1 MRVSYGRGFYD
12 PPHQQGV
19 RFVQPLT
26 ASQPTR
32 VDRFTSPALSAEAL
46 SLSFGGVKA
55 LQDVTMELRQDELL
69 AVIGPNGAGKTSL
82 LNCLT
87 GFYRPR
93 PGRIVLNGEKV
104 ISGLATHQIARLG
117 VSRTFQGTHL
127 FTGMTVLDNIMIGR
141 YSHMRTNLAQ
151 AFLYVPWTRRE
162 EVQHREIVEDIIDF
176 LEITTVRKRV
186 VGELGYGLRKR
197 VDLARALAME
207 PSVLLMDEPMAGMNL
222 EEKEDLARFILDVRE
237 ARGIPIVIVEH
248 DMAVVMDIAD
258 RIVVLDFGRKISEGS
273 PAEVRDDPVV
283 IKAYLGEA
291 H

>member
-1 MRVSYGRGFYD
+1 MAQQATRSDSRQQNSSAAALRAEGVSLG
-12 PPHQQGV
+12 
-19 RFVQPLT
+19 
-26 ASQPTR
+26 
-32 VDRFTSPALSAEAL
+32 
-46 SLSFGGVKA
+46 FGGVRA
-55 LQDVTMELRQDELL
+55 LDDVSMELRANELL

-87 GFYRPR
+87 GFYRPQQ
-93 PGRIVLNGEKV
+93 GSVVLGSDKV
-104 ISGLATHQIARLG
+104 VTGLPTHKIARLG

-127 FTGMTVLDNIMIGR
+127 FTGMSVLDNIMIGR
-141 YSHMRTNLAQ
+141 YQHMRTNLAQ
-151 AFLYVPWTRRE
+151 AFAFFPWTRRE
-162 EVQHREIVEDIIDF
+162 EAEHREYVEEIIDF

-237 ARGIPIVIVEH
+237 ARGIPVVLVEH

-258 RIVVLDFGRKISEGS
+258 RIVVLDFGRKIGEGT
-273 PAEVRDDPVV
+273 PAEVSHDPVV

>member
-1 MRVSYGRGFYD
+1 M
-12 PPHQQGV
+12 
-19 RFVQPLT
+19 QPAT
-26 ASQPTR
+26 ASQPITA
-32 VDRFTSPALSAEAL
+32 DRPPSAPALSAEGM

-55 LQDVTMELRQDELL
+55 LQDVTMQLRKNELL

-87 GFYRPR
+87 GFYRPQQ
-93 PGRIVLNGEKV
+93 GRVVLNGEKV
-104 ISGLATHQIARLG
+104 ISGLPTHKIARLG

-127 FTGMTVLDNIMIGR
+127 FTGMTVLDNILIGR

-151 AFLYVPWTRRE
+151 AFVYVPWTRRE
-162 EVQHREIVEDIIDF
+162 EVQHREFVENIIDF

-237 ARGIPIVIVEH
+237 ARGIPVLIVEH

-258 RIVVLDFGRKISEGS
+258 RIVVLDFGRKISEGT
-273 PAEVRDDPVV
+273 PAEVSADPVV